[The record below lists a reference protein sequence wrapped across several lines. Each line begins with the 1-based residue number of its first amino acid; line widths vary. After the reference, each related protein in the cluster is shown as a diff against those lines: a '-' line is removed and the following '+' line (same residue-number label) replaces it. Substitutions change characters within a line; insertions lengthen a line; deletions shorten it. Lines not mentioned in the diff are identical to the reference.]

1 MDQKDMSHCWWSIL
15 QQRNEMRESTRNPT
29 SLKSEKLYKFSQWIK
44 KKKSI
49 LRSIREKG
57 GPEKGTW
64 LIKEREGRQQNLTR
78 EEMRERKG
86 KYVDFED
93 SFDWA
98 KLGTQRS
105 KDIK

>member
-1 MDQKDMSHCWWSIL
+1 M
-15 QQRNEMRESTRNPT
+15 
-29 SLKSEKLYKFSQWIK
+29 
-44 KKKSI
+44 
-49 LRSIREKG
+49 
-57 GPEKGTW
+57 
-64 LIKEREGRQQNLTR
+64 IKEREGRQQNLAR

-98 KLGTQRS
+98 KLGTERS